1 MACLRDHRFCG
12 SKPSSVIFITSSHR
26 GDQMSVCRK
35 ERMDKALEQL
45 KTISGE
51 DFAKVK
57 GPATSSGRSGAYCS
71 RLPMI
76 TA

>member
-1 MACLRDHRFCG
+1 
-12 SKPSSVIFITSSHR
+12 
-26 GDQMSVCRK
+26 MSRMPK

-57 GPATSSGRSGAYCS
+57 GLANIVRPLRAYCS
-71 RLPMI
+71 KLPMI